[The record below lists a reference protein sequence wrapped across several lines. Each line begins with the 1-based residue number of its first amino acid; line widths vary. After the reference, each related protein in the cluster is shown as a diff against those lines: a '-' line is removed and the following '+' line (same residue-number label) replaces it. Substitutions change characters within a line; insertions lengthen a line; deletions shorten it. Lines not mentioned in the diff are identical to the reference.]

1 MMNCLIKLKP
11 RTIGHLTVVLTFL
24 IIAGCGSS
32 SNPTDDSASEVKTDT
47 ETVTESSSDSD
58 MISDSGSLEG
68 KAIAELPSPTVTTP
82 SSPATSQLVKNTQA
96 EARIAQLE
104 VGRYDPFS
112 GVVARR
118 QPPAPAAPQPA
129 PAAPSPS
136 PTAPTEQPSAL
147 PQPTATQPAP
157 IPVVAANPV
166 NPTQAAGTL
175 PSVLVP
181 SQSTPAEATPIASR
195 IEISGVVQ
203 VDNRTVVIVSV
214 PNEATSRYVGEGEM
228 LANGQVR
235 VKRIEAAPNQEPLV
249 ILEQNGQ
256 EFSRTVGSSSS
267 SLS

>member
-11 RTIGHLTVVLTFL
+11 RTIGHLTIVLTFL

-32 SNPTDDSASEVKTDT
+32 SSPTDDSATEVKTDT
-47 ETVTESSSDSD
+47 EAVAENSSDSD

-68 KAIAELPSPTVTTP
+68 KALAELPSPKATAP
-82 SSPATSQLVKNTQA
+82 SSPASSELVKNTQA
-96 EARIAQLE
+96 EARVAQLE
-104 VGRYDPFS
+104 TGRYDPFS
-112 GVVARR
+112 GVVVGRKPSPTA
-118 QPPAPAAPQPA
+118 APTAPQPA
-129 PAAPSPS
+129 AAP
-136 PTAPTEQPSAL
+136 PSAL
-147 PQPTATQPAP
+147 PSAPQPARANPPAP
-157 IPVVAANPV
+157 IPVVATSPLNPA
-166 NPTQAAGTL
+166 QAPGTL

-181 SQSTPAEATPIASR
+181 SQPTPVDSTPIASR

-214 PNEATSRYVGEGEM
+214 PNEATSRYVGEGET

-235 VKRIEAAPNQEPLV
+235 VKRIEAAPNAEPLV

>member
-1 MMNCLIKLKP
+1 MNCLIKLKP

-47 ETVTESSSDSD
+47 ETVAESSSDSD
-58 MISDSGSLEG
+58 MISDSGSLED
-68 KAIAELPSPTVTTP
+68 KAVAELPSPKATTP
-82 SSPATSQLVKNTQA
+82 SSPASAELVKNTQA
-96 EARIAQLE
+96 EARLAQLE
-104 VGRYDPFS
+104 TGRYDPFS

-118 QPPAPAAPQPA
+118 QPAPAAPQPA
-129 PAAPSPS
+129 PAAPSAL
-136 PTAPTEQPSAL
+136 PTAPTGQPSAL
-147 PQPTATQPAP
+147 PQPAATQPSP
-157 IPVVAANPV
+157 IPVVATSPINPA
-166 NPTQAAGTL
+166 QAASGTL

-181 SQSTPAEATPIASR
+181 SQPTPVEATPIASR

-249 ILEQNGQ
+249 ILEQDGQ
-256 EFSRTVGSSSS
+256 EFSRTVGSSSNN
-267 SLS
+267 LS

>member
-32 SNPTDDSASEVKTDT
+32 STPTDDSASEGKTDT
-47 ETVTESSSDSD
+47 ETVTESNSDSD
-58 MISDSGSLEG
+58 MISGSSSLEG
-68 KAIAELPSPTVTTP
+68 KAITELPSPKATTP
-82 SSPATSQLVKNTQA
+82 SSPATAALVKNTQA
-96 EARIAQLE
+96 EARVAQLE
-104 VGRYDPFS
+104 TGRYDPFS
-112 GVVARR
+112 GVIARR
-118 QPPAPAAPQPA
+118 TTPPAQQPVPAPASAI
-129 PAAPSPS
+129 
-136 PTAPTEQPSAL
+136 PTAPTRPSPVL
-147 PQPTATQPAP
+147 PQPAATQPAS

-166 NPTQAAGTL
+166 NPPQALGTL

-181 SQSTPAEATPIASR
+181 SQPTPTETTPIASR

-203 VDNRTVVIVSV
+203 VDNKTVVIVSV
-214 PNEATSRYVGEGEM
+214 PNEATSRYVSEGEL

-249 ILEQNGQ
+249 ILEQDGQ
-256 EFSRTVGSSSS
+256 EFSRTVGSSSN